1 MYFTDQPARPTRRLI
16 VLVVFELIARPRCAH
31 SLAVP
36 TVTAAVERCLVLAL
50 LGVLLPAGLATA
62 VVFLR
67 SSAAAAAASSA
78 PRDCAPESPP
88 AERDR
93 RLRALAARPGRPA
106 RKSTVRTGANRRAL
120 RARAEPLPRSTASR
134 TRSREAAP
142 SRDLS
147 ARSRRRCCR
156 QS

>member
-78 PRDCAPESPP
+78 AAASTRI
-88 AERDR
+88 ERG
-93 RLRALAARPGRPA
+93 LRRPA
-106 RKSTVRTGANRRAL
+106 RSIVPG
-120 RARAEPLPRSTASR
+120 R
-134 TRSREAAP
+134 TRACSPAARRGTDARRP
-142 SRDLS
+142 RPGSPGLS
-147 ARSRRRCCR
+147 T
-156 QS
+156 